1 MSKLAPNHILL
12 PKALDAHRSRRQF
25 LKCACV
31 LPLSIL
37 PLNLVLPTIAYAK
50 PANSRLARLKGAIHE
65 ISGDVYINKNL
76 ANQSSMIY
84 AGDRL
89 SVAFGG
95 RLVFSMFEDTYL
107 LQEGSSLELMS
118 ENNVVI
124 SGLRLLTG
132 GLLSVFG
139 SRQNTTK
146 IYTRTATIGIRGT
159 GVYLNSQPEKL
170 YFCTCYGKTDLDL
183 GPNHVEH
190 IESTHHNAFDVTG
203 NTVNT
208 MKMTATQVIG
218 HTDDELRLLERYS
231 GRKPLFDL

>member
-1 MSKLAPNHILL
+1 MSKLIQQ
-12 PKALDAHRSRRQF
+12 PKFSNKKSSAHQSRRQF
-25 LKCACV
+25 LKCVCV
-31 LPLSIL
+31 LPLSFA
-37 PLNLVLPTIAYAK
+37 LPTIVSAK
-50 PANSRLARLKGAIHE
+50 PAKLSGVIHE
-65 ISGDVYINKNL
+65 ISGDVYINKKL
-76 ANQSSMIY
+76 ATPSSIIH

-89 SVAFGG
+89 SVAYGG

-139 SRQNTTK
+139 ARQNTTK

-183 GPNHVEH
+183 GHRHIEH
-190 IESTHHNAFDVTG
+190 IDATHHHAVDVTG
-203 NTVNT
+203 NTANT

-231 GRKPLFDL
+231 GRKPMFDL